1 MTKLIDT
8 RHDHLSLERE
18 NGREGFAVLQM
29 DCRKQILCILYDCYV
44 ESET

>member
-1 MTKLIDT
+1 MTKLVDT
-8 RHDHLSLERE
+8 RHDHLSR
-18 NGREGFAVLQM
+18 GIDREGFAVLQM

>member
-1 MTKLIDT
+1 MTKLVDT
-8 RHDHLSLERE
+8 RHDHLSRG
-18 NGREGFAVLQM
+18 NDREGFAVLQM